1 MASLSSV
8 CMSVSSRAG
17 GRAGGIKQHTY
28 GALPVVLVVRAG
40 EGLPNKDA
48 GKVLW
53 ATSPGERHELSIH
66 GDFPTRNNPRRKGW
80 GALLFYPF
88 RELSAQLSL

>member
-48 GKVLW
+48 GKVL
-53 ATSPGERHELSIH
+53 
-66 GDFPTRNNPRRKGW
+66 
-80 GALLFYPF
+80 
-88 RELSAQLSL
+88 